1 MTTRRFLFNL
11 HLYAGLLVGVLLV
24 FSGLSGSLLVFREE
38 IEAVAYPG
46 LLVTEAQGDRVT
58 VDAVLQTVRRAYP
71 NERAFGIRMPRT
83 PHQTYL
89 VKLNGAH
96 DLFVYV
102 DPYSGKIL
110 GARQQTDLV
119 TGWISLLHTQLLSG
133 DAGEIA
139 LGIGALVLIGLCL
152 TGLVLWWPG
161 NGKISQGFKVRW
173 SARWKRLNF
182 DLHRASGIYAAL
194 FLLITAF
201 TGVALVFNKS
211 VSGLIDAVTQSPAR
225 AAPPQ
230 SGPPRPGMPP
240 PSLDVLL
247 RQADRVLPASTTWI
261 SLPQTA
267 QAPLVL
273 RKKLSQESHPNGKNF
288 VYFDRYTGQV
298 LHVENSLKAA
308 LGTRIFTALYPIH
321 IGTIG
326 GPPTRILQVA
336 VGLAPM
342 VLFVTGFVM
351 WKNRTRTK

>member
-152 TGLVLWWPG
+152 TGLVLWWP
-161 NGKISQGFKVRW
+161 
-173 SARWKRLNF
+173 
-182 DLHRASGIYAAL
+182 
-194 FLLITAF
+194 
-201 TGVALVFNKS
+201 
-211 VSGLIDAVTQSPAR
+211 
-225 AAPPQ
+225 
-230 SGPPRPGMPP
+230 
-240 PSLDVLL
+240 
-247 RQADRVLPASTTWI
+247 
-261 SLPQTA
+261 
-267 QAPLVL
+267 
-273 RKKLSQESHPNGKNF
+273 
-288 VYFDRYTGQV
+288 
-298 LHVENSLKAA
+298 
-308 LGTRIFTALYPIH
+308 
-321 IGTIG
+321 
-326 GPPTRILQVA
+326 
-336 VGLAPM
+336 
-342 VLFVTGFVM
+342 
-351 WKNRTRTK
+351 